1 MGKGG
6 HKYSGLCRG
15 VLLLC
20 WVGLR
25 MENERPRRGRG
36 DQPRPGELSISGS
49 HIEGASR
56 PAPGTHPLCPQ
67 TWASGHLMCHLQTG
81 WPRDFPSGPVV
92 KNPPCKPGDVGSIS
106 GQGTG
111 IPHATGQLSPR
122 AATREST
129 HHNETSTSH
138 LRIKILRLDTA
149 K

>member
-1 MGKGG
+1 MGKGE

-15 VLLLC
+15 VLLLR

-25 MENERPRRGRG
+25 MENERPRRPA
-36 DQPRPGELSISGS
+36 QAWWLSISGS
-49 HIEGASR
+49 HIERASC

-67 TWASGHLMCHLQTG
+67 TWASCRLMCHLQTG
-81 WPRDFPSGPVV
+81 WPGDFPSGPVV
-92 KNPPCKPGDVGSIS
+92 KNPPCKAGDVGLIP

-122 AATREST
+122 AATRESM